1 MSDLASVEQLFKS
14 YYKKL
19 CHFAWQLLDNK
30 TMVEDIVQDAF
41 ISYWDDREFLAS
53 NERAVKNYLYS
64 AVKHACYNIARHEKV
79 VAKFW
84 ANSTFED
91 WEDEKILACM
101 LRAEVLDEIQKAV
114 ETLPGGCQ
122 QIFKMGYMDGLSNLK
137 ISELLGIS
145 INTVKTQKQRG
156 LKALKGKLRPEL
168 LTLVACF
175 YI

>member
-1 MSDLASVEQLFKS
+1 MSDLANTEQIFRS

-30 TMVEDIVQDAF
+30 TLVEDIVQDAF
-41 ISYWDDREFLAS
+41 IAYWNDKNFLVE
-53 NERAVKNYLYS
+53 NETAIKNYLYS
-64 AVKHACYNIARHEKV
+64 AVRHACYNAARHDKVIARYWQES
-79 VAKFW
+79 A
-84 ANSTFED
+84 FEEC
-91 WEDEKILACM
+91 EDEQVLACM

-114 ETLPGGCQ
+114 QTLPKGCQ
-122 QIFKMGYMDGLSNLK
+122 QIFKLGYLEGLSNVK

-168 LTLVACF
+168 LAFVLCF
-175 YI
+175 VK